1 MALLGIALNSA
12 LKSLMANQS
21 AMSVASNNI
30 ANANNPDYAR
40 QRLLT
45 RPAPPDPSA
54 WWIGTGVDVI
64 GVQSIR
70 DMLLETRYRHAI
82 SSQSDANSM
91 VGHLGSV
98 ETIFNDANGTGLLQK
113 ITDFFNS
120 FQTLSQDPASMTYR
134 EQVRSTANAL
144 INGIHSHASDL
155 TKMQADA
162 NQDISSDLTQVN
174 SLTQQ
179 IADITKQIRI
189 EEASQSANDLRDRR
203 TALVKQLSQYVEVNE
218 LDTPGGDYQLST
230 SDNHLLV
237 LNDKAMPLQA
247 SDVTTQIGSGS
258 LRAAVDIRDNYVP
271 KYMAAL
277 DQLTYEISQQV
288 NSIHSA
294 GYDLNGNTGI
304 DFFTPLAS
312 AAGAASQISLSV
324 DVAGDPSKI
333 AASSLATGNDNGT
346 AVALGNLLTAPVF
359 SGGTVTDQYNTL
371 VYSVGS
377 DVATAQSNDDEQS
390 ALVTQLENRRQ
401 DVSGVSID
409 EESLQIQ
416 QFQRAYEA
424 SAQVVQVIDQLLDVT
439 LGMVNSTTQ

>member
-1 MALLGIALNSA
+1 MALLSIALNSA

-64 GVQSIR
+64 GIEAIR

-82 SSQSDANSM
+82 SGQSDGNSM
-91 VGHLGSV
+91 LGHLSSV
-98 ETIFNDANGTGLLQK
+98 ETIFNDSSGTGLQQK

-134 EQVRSTANAL
+134 EQVRSSANAL
-144 INGIHSHASDL
+144 INAIHSHAASL
-155 TKMQADA
+155 NQMQAQA
-162 NQDISSDLTQVN
+162 NQDINTDLTKVN
-174 SLTQQ
+174 DLTKQ

-203 TALVKQLSQYVEVNE
+203 TALVKELSQYVEVNE
-218 LDTPGGDYQLST
+218 LDTEGGDYQLST
-230 SDNHLLV
+230 KDNHLLV
-237 LNDKAMPLQA
+237 LNDTAMTLAA
-247 SDVTTQIGSGS
+247 SDVTTQIGAGS
-258 LRAAVDIRDNYVP
+258 LRAEVDIRDNYVP

-304 DFFTPLAS
+304 NFFNPLAS
-312 AAGAASQISLSV
+312 AAGAASAISLSV
-324 DVAGDPSKI
+324 DVAGDPTKI
-333 AASSLATGNDNGT
+333 AASSLPTGTDNGT
-346 AVALGNLLTAPVF
+346 ALALGNLLTAPVF
-359 SGGTVTDQYNTL
+359 SGGTVTDQYNTM
-371 VYSVGS
+371 VYSIGS
-377 DVATAQSNDDEQS
+377 DVAGAQSNYDEQS

-401 DVSGVSID
+401 SVSGVSID

-424 SAQVVQVIDQLLDVT
+424 SAQMISVIDQLLDVT
-439 LGMVNSTTQ
+439 LGMVNTTR

>member
-1 MALLGIALNSA
+1 MALLSIALNSA

-64 GVQSIR
+64 GIEAIR

-82 SSQSDANSM
+82 SGQSDGNSM
-91 VGHLGSV
+91 LGHLSSV
-98 ETIFNDANGTGLLQK
+98 ETIFNDNSGTGLQQK

-134 EQVRSTANAL
+134 EQVRSSANAL
-144 INGIHSHASDL
+144 INAIHSHAASL
-155 TKMQADA
+155 NQMQAQA
-162 NQDISSDLTQVN
+162 NQDINTDLTKVN
-174 SLTQQ
+174 DLTKQ

-203 TALVKQLSQYVEVNE
+203 TALVKELSQYVEVNE
-218 LDTPGGDYQLST
+218 LDTEGGDYQLST
-230 SDNHLLV
+230 KDNHLLV
-237 LNDKAMPLQA
+237 LNDTAMTLAA
-247 SDVTTQIGSGS
+247 SDVTTQIGAGS
-258 LRAAVDIRDNYVP
+258 LRAEVDIRDNYVP

-304 DFFTPLAS
+304 NFFNPLAS
-312 AAGAASQISLSV
+312 AAGAASAISLSV
-324 DVAGDPSKI
+324 DVAGDPTKI
-333 AASSLATGNDNGT
+333 AASSLPTGTDNGT
-346 AVALGNLLTAPVF
+346 ALALGNLLTAPVF
-359 SGGTVTDQYNTL
+359 SGGTVTDQYNTM
-371 VYSVGS
+371 VYSIGS
-377 DVATAQSNDDEQS
+377 DVAGAQSNYDEQS

-401 DVSGVSID
+401 SVSGVSID

-424 SAQVVQVIDQLLDVT
+424 SAQMISVIDQLLDVT
-439 LGMVNSTTQ
+439 LGMVNTTR